1 MRNMQAGNLQYICI
15 ISLNMLKYE
24 NHNSAHICKNKYE
37 QICNNMHKYARP
49 NMHIY
54 EFQNMHKYA
63 FICRYIHYML
73 EYSW

>member
-1 MRNMQAGNLQYICI
+1 MKTTILLTYVKMK
-15 ISLNMLKYE
+15 M
-24 NHNSAHICKNKYE
+24 NKYA
-37 QICNNMHKYARP
+37 NNMHKYARP

-73 EYSW
+73 EYS